1 MISSTNSLLFFPF
14 SPILYRTFYLLT
26 PPSELPVLPS
36 SLARKDEHGEITRK
50 PSYIPI
56 HIYTLLQIAITV
68 GIFII
73 TLTRAAPAFPV
84 LIIAL
89 VPFRLLIMKHW
100 FWREVLRFVD
110 AWACREGT
118 PEDDEDAKES
128 LNQGHAESDSG
139 ERGRC
144 RDSGILSPGSVD
156 GSSDPCQPV
165 PQPVP
170 KTMTV
175 NHDTFTMREDSMH
188 EWVELDV
195 RMHMDEELGRDLGS
209 RM

>member
-1 MISSTNSLLFFPF
+1 MTQFYLLTYLLF

-36 SLARKDEHGEITRK
+36 SLARRNQYGETTLK

-68 GIFII
+68 AIFIL

-89 VPFRLLIMKHW
+89 VPFRLLIMKRW
-100 FWREVLRFVD
+100 FRREVLRFVD

-118 PEDDEDAKES
+118 PEDDEDTKEKP
-128 LNQGHAESDSG
+128 NQGRSESGSG
-139 ERGRC
+139 ERGRR
-144 RDSGILSPGSVD
+144 RDSGENSA
-156 GSSDPCQPV
+156 SSADAASNSCQSI
-165 PQPVP
+165 PQPAP
-170 KTMTV
+170 KAMTV
-175 NHDTFTMREDSMH
+175 NNGTFTMHEDSTH
-188 EWVELDV
+188 EWIELDV
-195 RMHMDEELGRDLGS
+195 RMHVDEELGRGLGS
-209 RM
+209 LS